1 MKFKKIKLDEDLPQY
16 SINPNT
22 KLEVINTD
30 IDDDYFGMEYPES
43 MFEQET
49 APQVTEG
56 PELGPNVGI
65 ADVIMSSIND
75 EFNTI
80 RNYNSLIATMQNED
94 IEDYSAFIKV
104 IQDIN
109 VEENKHVGQLQ
120 EILKQIS
127 PNATQIEAGKDEAQ
141 EQMAEPVENSTTA
154 SASDDTA
161 MCTLSD
167 VDDEM

>member
-16 SINPNT
+16 NITPSVNPEPT
-22 KLEVINTD
+22 YSDV
-30 IDDDYFGMEYPES
+30 DDDYFGMEYPES
-43 MFEQET
+43 MFEQQ
-49 APQVTEG
+49 APDVTDG
-56 PELGPNVGI
+56 PELGPNVGV
-65 ADVIMSSIND
+65 ADIIMSSIND

-80 RNYNSLIATMQNED
+80 RNYNSLIATMQNEGK
-94 IEDYSAFIKV
+94 EEYLPMIKV
-104 IQDIN
+104 IQDITA
-109 VEENKHVGQLQ
+109 EENKHVGQLQ

-141 EQMAEPVENSTTA
+141 EQMTEPVENSINA
-154 SASDDTA
+154 SASDDTM

>member
-16 SINPNT
+16 NITPSVTPEPT
-22 KLEVINTD
+22 YDDV
-30 IDDDYFGMEYPES
+30 DDDYFGMEYPES
-43 MFEQET
+43 MFEQQ
-49 APQVTEG
+49 APDVTDG
-56 PELGPNVGI
+56 PEPGPNVGV
-65 ADVIMSSIND
+65 ADIIMSSIND

-80 RNYNSLIATMQNED
+80 RNYNSLVATMQNEGK
-94 IEDYSAFIKV
+94 EEYLPMIKV
-104 IQDIN
+104 IQDITA
-109 VEENKHVGQLQ
+109 EENKHVGQLQ

-141 EQMAEPVENSTTA
+141 EQMTEPVENSINA
-154 SASDDTA
+154 SASDDTM

>member
-16 SINPNT
+16 SITPNT

-49 APQVTEG
+49 APQATEG

-94 IEDYSAFIKV
+94 TEDYSAFIKV

-141 EQMAEPVENSTTA
+141 EQMAEPVENSTIA

>member
-16 SINPNT
+16 IVTSNIKP
-22 KLEVINTD
+22 EVINND
-30 IDDDYFGMEYPES
+30 VDDDYFGMEYPES

-49 APQVTEG
+49 ASRATEG

-80 RNYNSLIATMQNED
+80 RNYNSLIATMQNENT
-94 IEDYSAFIKV
+94 EDYSAFIKV

-141 EQMAEPVENSTTA
+141 EQMAEPVENSIT
-154 SASDDTA
+154 ASDDTA

>member
-1 MKFKKIKLDEDLPQY
+1 MKFKRIKLDEDLPQY
-16 SINPNT
+16 NITPT
-22 KLEVINTD
+22 IKPEPTYTD
-30 IDDDYFGMEYPES
+30 VDDDYFGMEYPES
-43 MFEQET
+43 MFEQEAT
-49 APQVTEG
+49 PQATEG
-56 PELGPNVGI
+56 PEPGPNVGI
-65 ADVIMSSIND
+65 ADIIMASIND

-80 RNYNSLIATMQNED
+80 RNYNCLIATMQDENS
-94 IEDYSAFIKV
+94 EDYSAFIKV

-141 EQMAEPVENSTTA
+141 EQMAAPVENSITA
-154 SASDDTA
+154 SASDDTT

>member
-16 SINPNT
+16 SITPNT

-49 APQVTEG
+49 APQATEG

-141 EQMAEPVENSTTA
+141 EQMAEPVENSITA
-154 SASDDTA
+154 SASDDTS